1 MNLLKTKVGLFFYL
15 ILQNRFI
22 WSVISKFEQERIK
35 KNNFY
40 FNNYRSDYN
49 PKDYQNSK
57 SWDRFDK
64 QDDYRKWLKFLL
76 KIFKKY
82 FSGEL
87 YLKKKKK
94 NQMINN

>member
-22 WSVISKFEQERIK
+22 WSFISKFEKDRIK

-40 FNNYRSDYN
+40 FNNYRPDYN

-57 SWDRFDK
+57 SWHRFDK
-64 QDDYRKWLKFLL
+64 QDDYRKWLKFLD
-76 KIFKKY
+76 KH
-82 FSGEL
+82 
-87 YLKKKKK
+87 LKKKIIYFR
-94 NQMINN
+94 NRTGIWLLQ